1 MENDENLFVQLEN
14 LENSDSA
21 NQSEESAKV
30 NCSNKCP
37 FRYCSAPPSAAVGRR
52 IRKLEEQINLN
63 YQSYGVGQNV
73 WKGEVRNLFGDEV
86 PQKRFWLITLEFLI
100 PRMQKIPNKNSK
112 TIFKRIST
120 FTSVSGIGV
129 VSGIATC
136 SRF

>member
-1 MENDENLFVQLEN
+1 MQLEN

-86 PQKRFWLITLEFLI
+86 PPKTFLAHYVGVFNSSDAEDSQQKFKDNLQENLNVLRASRGLE
-100 PRMQKIPNKNSK
+100 S
-112 TIFKRIST
+112 
-120 FTSVSGIGV
+120 
-129 VSGIATC
+129 
-136 SRF
+136 SRE